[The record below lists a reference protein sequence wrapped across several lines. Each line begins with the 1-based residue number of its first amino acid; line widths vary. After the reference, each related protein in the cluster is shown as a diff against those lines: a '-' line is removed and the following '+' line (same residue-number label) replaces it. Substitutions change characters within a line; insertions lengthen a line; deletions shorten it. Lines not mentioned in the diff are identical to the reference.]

1 MSDKIKDTE
10 EMNENKEITAED
22 LDGVAGGRAFDT
34 REFIRSLP
42 DRKVIMTAYGGPDFG
57 PRSVPP
63 EVLKKLIKEAAEK
76 RKKREKEI
84 NQVSDLGTDK
94 SSSTR

>member
-42 DRKVIMTAYGGPDFG
+42 DRRVMMMYGGRDIYRPK
-57 PRSVPP
+57 PKPLTP
-63 EVLKKLIKEAAEK
+63 EEQKKLEEERKNKELEEK
-76 RKKREKEI
+76 
-84 NQVSDLGTDK
+84 
-94 SSSTR
+94 